1 MNQNDLLNKETDKVI
16 EDYANKRTATIGYF
30 IVSIAVIMILCV
42 NLFVKTA
49 ENKLYKGKVKNDSL
63 VIKRLN
69 DNLLEPR

>member
-1 MNQNDLLNKETDKVI
+1 MKQNDLLNKETNKVM

-30 IVSIAVIMILCV
+30 VFSIAIIMILGISLC
-42 NLFVKTA
+42 VKTA
-49 ENKLYKGKVKNDSL
+49 ENELYKGKAKNDSL

>member
-30 IVSIAVIMILCV
+30 IVSIAVIMILCI

>member
-30 IVSIAVIMILCV
+30 IVSITVIMILCI
-42 NLFVKTA
+42 NLYVKTA